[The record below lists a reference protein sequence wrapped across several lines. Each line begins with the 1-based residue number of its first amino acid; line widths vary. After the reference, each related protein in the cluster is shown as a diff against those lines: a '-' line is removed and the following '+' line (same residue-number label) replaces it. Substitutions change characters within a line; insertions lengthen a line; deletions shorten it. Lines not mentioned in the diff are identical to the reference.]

1 MYVFQEFSA
10 LYSHQ
15 APDVVPV
22 GFDFDGQYFYVVGI
36 DILKSRKYKNVLK
49 NNKVALV
56 IGLTIILE
64 FGVATGICTGLPSSP
79 MKLTN
84 CTSKVLELAQKG
96 IVREVGGYY
105 GAIYE
110 CSHMHGLSS
119 VYGEA
124 SS

>member
-1 MYVFQEFSA
+1 MIDRLL
-10 LYSHQ
+10 LYSLHN
-15 APDVVPV
+15 PDYSIMV
-22 GFDFDGQYFYVVGI
+22 F
-36 DILKSRKYKNVLK
+36 L
-49 NNKVALV
+49 
-56 IGLTIILE
+56 
-64 FGVATGICTGLPSSP
+64 SSS

-110 CSHMHGLSS
+110 CTHMHGLSS
-119 VYGEA
+119 LYGEA

>member
-1 MYVFQEFSA
+1 MTLESLEFRRSTV
-10 LYSHQ
+10 S
-15 APDVVPV
+15 
-22 GFDFDGQYFYVVGI
+22 
-36 DILKSRKYKNVLK
+36 KSSPKTKSIIVIG
-49 NNKVALV
+49 V
-56 IGLTIILE
+56 IGLTIILA
-64 FGVATGICTGLPSSP
+64 FGVATGLSTGLPSSP
-79 MKLTN
+79 MKHAT

-110 CSHMHGLSS
+110 CTHMNGLSS